1 MNQQEERE
9 DYYVRSA
16 RVESVPFDVEEI
28 FDDRLQ
34 SMFRSWSARTES
46 PAGWVVTTFAPALLH
61 FANKPLVSMLPEKAY
76 TERAALWTCVTS
88 GVSTCKSQATGYVL
102 ESVMLVKD
110 MLELDHK
117 EVKATKEEAA
127 AAEENCKTPDSVNG
141 SGKKRRSTEQ
151 SREDDR
157 RIGVLQGASMA
168 GIRTT
173 LSHPATNANVLCIFD
188 ELSSFTSPVS
198 GEADGGMDDKFS
210 LYNCN
215 VNQTIHCSRCAT
227 DESV

>member
-16 RVESVPFDVEEI
+16 RVESIPFDIEDI
-28 FDDRLQ
+28 FGSERLQ
-34 SMFRSWSARTES
+34 SVFKSWSAHTES

-61 FANKPLVSMLPEKAY
+61 FANKPLVSMLLNKVY
-76 TERAALWTCVTS
+76 IERAALWTCVTS

-102 ESVMLVKD
+102 GSVMLVKD

-117 EVKATKEEAA
+117 EGQAAKEKAA
-127 AAEENCKTPDSVNG
+127 AAEADCKTPDSANG

-151 SREDDR
+151 SKEDDR

-173 LSHPATNANVLCIFD
+173 LSNPATNANVLCIFD
-188 ELSSFTSPVS
+188 ELSTFTSPVS
-198 GEADGGMDDKFS
+198 GEADGGMDDKLS

-215 VNQTIHCSRCAT
+215 VNQSNHC
-227 DESV
+227 

>member
-1 MNQQEERE
+1 MNQQEEHE

-16 RVESVPFDVEEI
+16 RVESIPFDIEDI
-28 FDDRLQ
+28 FGSERLQ
-34 SMFRSWSARTES
+34 SVFKSWSAHTES

-61 FANKPLVSMLPEKAY
+61 FANKPLVSMLLNKVY
-76 TERAALWTCVTS
+76 IERAALWTCVTS

-102 ESVMLVKD
+102 GPVMLVKD

-117 EVKATKEEAA
+117 EGQAAKEKAA
-127 AAEENCKTPDSVNG
+127 AAEADCKTPDSANG

-151 SREDDR
+151 SKEDDR

-173 LSHPATNANVLCIFD
+173 LSNPATNANVLCIFD
-188 ELSSFTSPVS
+188 ELSTFTSPVS
-198 GEADGGMDDKFS
+198 GEADGGMDDKLS

-215 VNQTIHCSRCAT
+215 VNQSNHC
-227 DESV
+227 